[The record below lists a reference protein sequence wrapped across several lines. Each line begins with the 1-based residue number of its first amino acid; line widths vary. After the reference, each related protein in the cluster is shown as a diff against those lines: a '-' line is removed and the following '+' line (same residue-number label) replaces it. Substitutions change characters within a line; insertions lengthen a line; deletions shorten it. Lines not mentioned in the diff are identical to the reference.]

1 MTTHIVTRCRCGAIL
16 NGTEE
21 HLYHQCPP
29 PLRSRIHEAA
39 WSWLPFAAGVGVV
52 VYIVLRV
59 VS

>member
-21 HLYHQCPP
+21 HLYHQCPT
-29 PLRSRIHEAA
+29 PLRSRIYDSA
-39 WSWLPFAAGVGVV
+39 WGFLAFGAGVGVA

-59 VS
+59 VQ